1 VFDKRRDGYLDSV
14 HFGVLG
20 TGWRLPG
27 RVPLL
32 LALAAAGVAGCSP
45 QRAPGSVEDTLT
57 SGRISVVSAPEVLSV
72 IARERAAFDSLYPGA
87 AIGVAEGA
95 SHEAIRALLEYHGY
109 PIFDG
114 LMEGLWVSDYG
125 LGHFTEL
132 GLAAYIF
139 MNQQE
144 ANYLQLDIYLLPNQM
159 LPEHYHLK
167 TEKCGPKMEGWL
179 CRYGQSY
186 VYGEGPR
193 TEELHAKIPA
203 FEQPWVTVFHETVLD
218 PGRCAH
224 VNRPTAPHWQF
235 AGPEG
240 AILTE
245 VGTFHDNDGVR
256 HTDPNIAF
264 G

>member
-1 VFDKRRDGYLDSV
+1 MDRR
-14 HFGVLG
+14 
-20 TGWRLPG
+20 T
-27 RVPLL
+27 LL
-32 LALAAAGVAGCSP
+32 RAARSAAGLAAAGA
-45 QRAPGSVEDTLT
+45 T
-57 SGRISVVSAPEVLSV
+57 
-72 IARERAAFDSLYPGA
+72 AAFARAGEKAPSGTPKIHFKNEELYDPQGKFLPEK
-87 AIGVAEGA
+87 G
-95 SHEAIRALLEYHGY
+95 SEAIRALLEYHGY

-159 LPEHYHLK
+159 LPEHYHVK

-203 FEQPWVTVFHETVLD
+203 FERPWVTVFHETVLD

-256 HTDPNIAF
+256 HTDPNITF